1 MKIGIDSRAAKWYRG
16 TGIGTYTYQL
26 ISSLNKIDKQ
36 NDYLLF
42 TPEGYSSDIKFNRNF
57 DIKSIADTMALDFWD
72 DVNIPNELYDKNIN
86 LYHVPQNG
94 VGLPIEKNHPFV
106 ITLHDTIPIHMPET
120 VGDRYLNI
128 FQKDMAGI
136 VSRCDGIIT
145 VSEFSK
151 EDISRDFN
159 YPKEK
164 IFVTHLASEGI
175 YKPIDKNLCKEVLKK
190 HYGLDSNYILY
201 VGGFSPRKNIVG
213 LIEAFSRI
221 INVIPKDTNLVI
233 AGNKGKSYSIYK
245 ACAERLK
252 IEDRVIFPGFISMEH
267 MPHLY
272 NNASLFVYPSFY
284 EGFGLPPIEAMACGI
299 PVITSNVTSIPEVVG
314 DAALLFNPKETEVL
328 SEKICEALMNE
339 HLRISLIV
347 KGFEKARALSW
358 DKTAIE
364 TLKAY
369 EAIIKAT
376 S

>member
-26 ISSLNKIDKQ
+26 INSLNKIDKL

-57 DIKSIADTMALDFWD
+57 NIKSIADTMASNFWD

-164 IFVTHLASEGI
+164 IFVTHLASEDI
-175 YKPIDKNLCKEVLKK
+175 YKPIDRAFCKEVLKK
-190 HYGLDSNYILY
+190 HYGLTSNYILY

-339 HLRISLIV
+339 HLRINLIV
-347 KGFEKARALSW
+347 KGFKKARALSW

>member
-57 DIKSIADTMALDFWD
+57 NIKSIADTMASNFWD

-128 FQKDMAGI
+128 FQRNMAGI

-164 IFVTHLASEGI
+164 IFVTHLASEDI
-175 YKPIDKNLCKEVLKK
+175 YRPIDRALCKEVLKK

-299 PVITSNVTSIPEVVG
+299 PVITSNVTSIPEIVG

-347 KGFEKARALSW
+347 KGFKKAKALSW

-376 S
+376 C